1 MYCLVNKLVM
11 SRRNACHLHVS
22 ISACFV
28 ILISIP
34 GGIDA
39 QNRLSSAD
47 RQFEVVEPVKLDM
60 PRLEANRAR
69 LASGDS
75 RLRPALDKLL
85 ARAARLLSYRPVSVM
100 QKRDLPPSGDRH
112 DYMSLAPYWWPD
124 TTKPGGIPYLR
135 RDGEVNPEVKN
146 YPDKEHLPV
155 LCANAWT
162 LGLAYH
168 YSGREDYARH
178 AATLVRTW
186 FLDTATRMNPHLR
199 YGQAVKGVTEGRAEG
214 LIDTRHLIYLLDAVS
229 LLRKSPQWTKADQEG
244 LQAWFRAFLQWMETD
259 PIGLDERGAGN
270 NHGVWYDAQRMA
282 FARFTGDEGRARDA
296 LQQALQRLDNQM
308 DERGALPD
316 ELSRTRSLHYSAYC
330 LQAFLVVA
338 QLAREEKAELWNAV
352 TPSGRSLSRGIDFL
366 MPYLAGSQPWPWKQ
380 IDAFRPRMA
389 YGMLWP
395 AGVIFGRTDCFAIL
409 RTDAGATFDE
419 SVLTLL

>member
-1 MYCLVNKLVM
+1 MARIFHTLLAAILLLGL
-11 SRRNACHLHVS
+11 STGALFAQPGEAPHRN
-22 ISACFV
+22 
-28 ILISIP
+28 
-34 GGIDA
+34 G
-39 QNRLSSAD
+39 
-47 RQFEVVEPVKLDM
+47 FEVTEPLKLDLS
-60 PRLEANRAR
+60 RLEANRLR

-85 ARAARLLSYRPVSVM
+85 ARAERLLAYRPVSVM
-100 QKRDLPPSGDRH
+100 QKLDLPPSGDRH

-146 YPDKEHLPV
+146 YPDKERLPV

-168 YSGREDYARH
+168 YSGKEAYARH

-199 YGQAVKGVTEGRAEG
+199 YGQAVKGVTQGRAEG
-214 LIDTRHLIYLLDAVS
+214 LIETRHLIYLLDAVS
-229 LLRKSPQWTKADQEG
+229 LLRKSPQWTGADQEG

-259 PIGLDERGAGN
+259 AIGLDERGAKN

-282 FARFTGDEGRARDA
+282 FARFTGDEVRARDA
-296 LQQALQRLDNQM
+296 LRQSLQRLDSQM
-308 DERGALPD
+308 DARGALPD
-316 ELSRTRSLHYSAYC
+316 ELARTRSLHYSAYC

-338 QLAREEKAELWNAV
+338 QLAREGKAELWGAV

-366 MPYLAGSQPWPWKQ
+366 MPYLSGAQPWPWKQ
-380 IDAFRPRMA
+380 IDAFPPRMA

-395 AGVIFGRTDCFAIL
+395 AGVLFGRADCFATL